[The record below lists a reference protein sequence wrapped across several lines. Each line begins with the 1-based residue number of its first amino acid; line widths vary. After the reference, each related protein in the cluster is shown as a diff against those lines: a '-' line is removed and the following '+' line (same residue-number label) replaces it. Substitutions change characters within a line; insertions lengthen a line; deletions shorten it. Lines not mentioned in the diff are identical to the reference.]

1 MDIFDDLPDDSEVT
15 IDENKDY
22 LTELVGEGKKFK
34 SPAELAKGKYHS
46 DMTIEVL
53 KKKLD
58 DLNKE
63 LNTRVSL
70 EQFLDKQKNPD
81 TVTPPVVPPVDNQ
94 GVLDDSTLEERL
106 LKILEAREAQKTTE
120 SNSQKVSRVLQEQFG
135 DQAQVLINN
144 KAKELG
150 MSTQALKELASKTP
164 TAFFRLVGVDES
176 AQRTPAG
183 VVAPRQATNSFGN
196 QGTVVKNQAYYEKMK
211 RDDPKQYFKPSTTS
225 EMMRS
230 MAECQA
236 KGIPWN

>member
-1 MDIFDDLPDDSEVT
+1 MDIFDDLPDDSDVT
-15 IDENKDY
+15 IDESKDY

-34 SPAELAKGKYHS
+34 SVEELAKGKAYADS
-46 DMTIEVL
+46 AIDVL
-53 KKKLD
+53 KRKLD

-70 EQFLDKQKNPD
+70 EQFLDKQKNPAV
-81 TVTPPVVPPVDNQ
+81 VTPPVVPPVEQNA
-94 GVLDDSTLEERL
+94 GLDDSTLEERL
-106 LKILEAREAQKTTE
+106 LKILETREAQKTTE
-120 SNSQKVSRVLQEQFG
+120 SNAQRVQRVLVEQFG
-135 DQAQVLINN
+135 DQAQHLINN

-183 VVAPRQATNSFGN
+183 VPAPRQNTNSFGN
-196 QGTVVKNQAYYEKMK
+196 QGQVVKNEAYYLKMK
-211 RDDPKQYFKPSTTS
+211 RDDPKTYFKPSTTS